1 MAKKYDV
8 SVTYNPYKRFTR
20 ADINRDQFLRRET
33 EEQYN
38 LTGEYNCKMLID
50 TFERLSNSNW
60 NDQVETV
67 IDFGCG
73 DLRVARFMA
82 SECTRIIGLDVSPFV
97 LEAAQMKIHE
107 YHLSNCSLKLANEFN
122 EENVADFIYCLQVL
136 QHNTYEEQMQIV
148 DKIKSLLKPGG
159 YACIHLPK
167 IENKPEFQ
175 NIDTC
180 MCFTKEAVEAIGGGF
195 IWFKIIEDS
204 IVEGRGD
211 YFLWVRK

>member
-1 MAKKYDV
+1 MRKYDV
-8 SVTYNPYKRFTR
+8 SVTYNPYKQFTR
-20 ADINRDQFLRRET
+20 AEINRDQFLRRET

-38 LTGEYNCKMLID
+38 LTGENNLKMLLD
-50 TFERLSNSNW
+50 RFEKISKTNW
-60 NDQVETV
+60 NDRIRTV

-82 SECTRIIGLDVSPFV
+82 AKCTKIIGLDVSPFV
-97 LEAAQMKIHE
+97 LEAAQIKIHE
-107 YHLSNCSLKLANEFN
+107 YRLSNCSLKLVDEFD

-148 DKIKSLLKPGG
+148 DKIASLLKPGG

-167 IENKPEFQ
+167 SGNMPGHQ

-180 MCFTKEAVEAIGGGF
+180 MSFPKEAVEALAEGF
-195 IWFKIIEDS
+195 PWFEILEDS
-204 IVEGRGD
+204 IVEGKEA